1 MVFDET
7 ILTLSAGVQAGE
19 VGPFNL
25 IQPSFPAQIDPYKK
39 RTIKTRQTIKIQ

>member
-19 VGPFNL
+19 VGPFSS
-25 IQPSFPAQIDPYKK
+25 IQPSFPALIDPH
-39 RTIKTRQTIKIQ
+39 KINNKQ